1 MRTKVKKIIDL
12 NETNS
17 LLLFFYIFMF
27 FYLFRYDISRSLTI
41 AIQDGALA
49 GQSVPHCH
57 VHIMPRKPNDF
68 VPSVKNISRLSPI
81 SLIDSK
87 NYRADEVY
95 TALDSSNIAQD
106 YERRK
111 KRADRI
117 KMDADEDRIARS
129 SEVMKAEAIR

>member
-1 MRTKVKKIIDL
+1 
-12 NETNS
+12 
-17 LLLFFYIFMF
+17 MF